1 MASAKEYGYFIKGQK
16 LALIEKDT
24 ALDNDVNSRDYGPD
38 VTNVRFKSPQ
48 SSVTNGIELEYIYS
62 PKYRINETNDVST
75 SIGNYMSDSGNLV
88 ITSRTAT
95 LSAFANGTD
104 GDNSDVTVTSV
115 GHGFS
120 NGDSVII
127 TGTSNYNGTYTI
139 DQVTADTFDIE
150 DTFVSDETT
159 GSSTTLATLNVNYS
173 NLGGYNIS
181 DGSYIVLRGADQFNG
196 LHKTITK
203 DAHNT
208 GTNNKIKLETKYS
221 GSTVLS
227 SLSNVA
233 SLYYNIDTLN
243 DESDELPLSEYLSK
257 AVVYYLKAKMAEDIG
272 QFDLKNAM
280 MREFY
285 RIVEKN
291 DNAKIHTIR
300 RVAPHSAAIR

>member
-1 MASAKEYGYFIKGQK
+1 MAEPREYGYFIKGNK
-16 LALIEKDT
+16 IALIEKDT
-24 ALDNDVNSRDYGPD
+24 AVDNDVNSKDYGPD
-38 VTNVRFKSPQ
+38 AHSTRFISPKL
-48 SSVTNGIELEYIYS
+48 SVTNGIELEYIYS
-62 PKYRINETNDVST
+62 PKYHINETNDVST

-139 DQVTADTFDIE
+139 DEVTTDTFDIE
-150 DTFVSDETT
+150 DTFASGETT
-159 GSSTTLATLNVNYS
+159 GSSTTLATLNVNYG

-221 GSTVLS
+221 GSTELS

-257 AVVYYLKAKMAEDIG
+257 AVVYYLKAKMAEDQG
-272 QFDLKNAM
+272 NFQLKDVM
-280 MREFY
+280 MKEFY
-285 RIVEKN
+285 RIVEKS

-300 RVAPHSAAIR
+300 KVIPHGMAIR